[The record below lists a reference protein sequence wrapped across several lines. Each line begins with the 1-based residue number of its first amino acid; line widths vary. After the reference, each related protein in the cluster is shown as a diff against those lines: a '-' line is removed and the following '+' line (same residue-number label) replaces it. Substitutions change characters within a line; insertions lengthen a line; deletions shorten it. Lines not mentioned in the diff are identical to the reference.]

1 MIKKNLYSKI
11 VQAAIPKILVNF
23 TKNVIALTEERTCPV
38 KEIFSS
44 VGLSRA
50 RPEPVNI
57 SPTQPYSSAFPSF
70 VLESG

>member
-50 RPEPVNI
+50 RKY
-57 SPTQPYSSAFPSF
+57 QPNPALLFSFP
-70 VLESG
+70 